1 MAVIQVLGE
10 QVGEAAAAERA
21 VCYSHVDMRGAVAQG
36 SNFGVEFAFEPRI
49 VVRVQFG
56 ACPARRASSVFGK
69 RGPESCRSATT
80 RNRNEGVPYIRTE
93 CAFVTPSSR
102 LGRRVAKGA

>member
-10 QVGEAAAAERA
+10 QVGEAAAVEGA
-21 VCYSHVDMRGAVAQG
+21 VCYSHVDMRGAFAQG
-36 SNFGVEFAFEPRI
+36 SDFGVEFAFELRI

-56 ACPARRASSVFGK
+56 ACPARCASSVFGK

-80 RNRNEGVPYIRTE
+80 RNRNEGVRYMRTE
-93 CAFVTPSSR
+93 CAYLAPSSR